1 MKICSI
7 FWEVQVGFERLLSR
21 EGIPV
26 NSLPTAW
33 DPHRPLELWEHE
45 LYFALTGSKQLPK
58 NEIKSHDAFVFCLSS
73 LFFSL
78 STLHKLNCDYLKI
91 KIITQINLAVYQW
104 RKVTCFF
111 LCFSLPHLKGTGQR
125 VLWRSILMSQT
136 EGPGPRKEVRDILL
150 VTGQSQLDGMSVQ
163 PPSRWVGHIENVSQC
178 CSFWTSHFL
187 LYWYYSKF
195 TRKMFVSSNVFQRQV
210 PHCGW

>member
-125 VLWRSILMSQT
+125 VLWHSILMSQT

-150 VTGQSQLDGMSVQ
+150 VTGQSQLDGMVCTASLTMSWPHRKCFSMLLLLNFSFLVVLILLKVHEKDVCVQ
-163 PPSRWVGHIENVSQC
+163 
-178 CSFWTSHFL
+178 
-187 LYWYYSKF
+187 
-195 TRKMFVSSNVFQRQV
+195 
-210 PHCGW
+210 